1 VNRERALEL
10 VDEVDALIA
19 RYLAGFRERV
29 GYEPGN
35 QQVQLACEEENSSVL
50 VEEFGDR
57 LPAEVKDF
65 FEVVAR
71 LSLPDFW
78 NGYFVGP
85 PSWSVKVH
93 RYREPLM
100 VQLESTP
107 IEVMAVGSD
116 GGGTLYVVPIPEGGP
131 VYQLPPSGIDDGVYE
146 PWMAPPIIAT
156 GFDDFIE
163 RLVSGLHGIAD
174 AQLPGPFHY

>member
-1 VNRERALEL
+1 MNRERTLEL
-10 VDEVDALIA
+10 VDELNSLIP
-19 RYLAGFRERV
+19 RHLAGFLQRV
-29 GYEPGN
+29 GYEPGD
-35 QQVQLACEEENSSVL
+35 QKVQLACEEENGSLL

-65 FEVVAR
+65 FDVVAQ

-85 PSWSVKVH
+85 PSWSVTVH

-100 VQLESTP
+100 VQLGSTR
-107 IEVMAVGSD
+107 IEVLAIGSD

-131 VYQLPPSGIDDGVYE
+131 VYQLPPSDIDDGVYE
-146 PWMAPPIIAT
+146 PWVAPPIIAT

-163 RLVSGLHGIAD
+163 KLVSGLRGIVD
-174 AQLPGPFHY
+174 VQLPGPFRY